1 MEDNNLKK
9 RLEVAGRIYDL
20 DKEVYQVL
28 GSSLGRVFNGER
40 ELTVK
45 RLADLMGD
53 FTQAHYLRSEL
64 ALISNMARTIPQ
76 KADRSR
82 VMTEYNA
89 ILQELEKIPTHFGSV
104 DILDQKMADLNSM
117 RLTGRFDQDSH
128 LVVCISRTYGCAG
141 TDIGF
146 ALADSLKI
154 NYYDSEIFTEVLD
167 RLEADPDS
175 VQDWVSFA
183 HHQNLNQSLG
193 MDKHRSIRERLKEFN
208 RYHGLSKEDAVFFN
222 LSDLL
227 CDMAKR
233 EDFIIMGRCA
243 DVILTN
249 NKIPHISLFINAPF
263 HLRARRVM
271 NTDGVDYKGACK
283 LLRKLDRRHRHYYEF
298 YTGRKWG
305 DPANDD
311 LCINSASYG
320 IDGSVALI
328 NRLIE
333 RSKGKDKDKP
343 QDAQPEQQ

>member
-1 MEDNNLKK
+1 MDDNWTM
-9 RLEVAGRIYDL
+9 RLERARRIDDMDAEGYR
-20 DKEVYQVL
+20 VL
-28 GSSLGRVFNGER
+28 GSSLGRVFSSDR
-40 ELTVK
+40 DMTVR
-45 RLADLMGD
+45 RLANLMGD
-53 FTQAHYLRSEL
+53 FTQGHYLRSEL
-64 ALISNMARTIPQ
+64 ALISNMARTIPV

-82 VMTEYNA
+82 LMTEYTA
-89 ILQELEKIPTHFGSV
+89 ILQELEKNPTHFGSV
-104 DILDQKMADLNSM
+104 DILDQKMDDLNSM

-243 DVILTN
+243 DAILSN
-249 NKIPHISLFINAPF
+249 NGIPHISLFINAPF
-263 HLRARRVM
+263 NLRVRRVM
-271 NTDGVDYKGACK
+271 DNDGLDKKGATK
-283 LLRKLDRRHRHYYEF
+283 LLHQLDRRHRHYYEF

-305 DPANDD
+305 DPANYD